1 MKPSDACLVL
11 STAPSMAVARRIAR
25 AVLAKRLAACV
36 HLAPRGESHYW
47 WKGKLERA
55 GEVAMTFKTSRAR
68 AKALMRAIAEA
79 HPYEVPE
86 ALVLHAAGGLAA
98 YLRWIGA
105 ETRRPRKRR

>member
-1 MKPSDACLVL
+1 MKAPNACLVL
-11 STAPSMAVARRIAR
+11 STAPSAAVAQRIAR

-55 GEVAMTFKTSRAR
+55 GEVAMTFKTTRAR
-68 AKALMRAIAEA
+68 AKALGEAIAGL

-86 ALVLHAAGGLAA
+86 ILVLRAAGGLAA
-98 YLRWIGA
+98 YLRWIGE
-105 ETRRPRKRR
+105 ETRRR

>member
-1 MKPSDACLVL
+1 MNPADVRLVL
-11 STAPSMAVARRIAR
+11 STAPSAAVARRIAR

-68 AKALMRAIAEA
+68 ARALERAIVAA

-86 ALVLHAAGGLAA
+86 ILVLRAAGGLAA
-98 YLRWIGA
+98 YLRWIGG
-105 ETRRPRKRR
+105 ETRARR